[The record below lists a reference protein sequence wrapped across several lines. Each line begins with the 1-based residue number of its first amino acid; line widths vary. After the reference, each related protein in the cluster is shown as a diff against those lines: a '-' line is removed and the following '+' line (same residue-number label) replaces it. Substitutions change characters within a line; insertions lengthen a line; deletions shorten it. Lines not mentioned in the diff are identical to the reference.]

1 MLRNPPF
8 THWHFHRS
16 TSDEM
21 IFFFFLRR
29 STVEICIN
37 ASAFIYPKQSF
48 LWVWLGSAKTAPVV
62 SWMCCSDGVENSH
75 LRTALSSELQSFKLS
90 TFYTNRKANTCR
102 HVCLPWFVS
111 RALPKVSS
119 RSLVTDNHP
128 AGWHA
133 AHCTDGNSGLAALW
147 NRFKGKKGMGFSW
160 QWDTVIAFTYTISIH
175 L

>member
-21 IFFFFLRR
+21 IYIFFWEEAQLKF
-29 STVEICIN
+29 
-37 ASAFIYPKQSF
+37 ASMLQLLFILNNHFSGFDWVLPKLLQLSAECVVLMVYQS
-48 LWVWLGSAKTAPVV
+48 
-62 SWMCCSDGVENSH
+62 SH

-147 NRFKGKKGMGFSW
+147 NRFKGKKHMGFSW
-160 QWDTVIAFTYTISIH
+160 HWDTVIAFTYTISIH